1 MNRGVQI
8 LEGFK
13 TTPIRISQD
22 STIQFAR
29 QDETDIE
36 GIEKLTTPEL
46 IKEFKNLVWLNEIY
60 GQVSINEM
68 QRITLLEL
76 EMDEREVFTEEF
88 NQQLEKW
95 YEDEAKQLEEEY
107 DRYTPTDEDNNTT
120 GEDDLPF

>member
-1 MNRGVQI
+1 M
-8 LEGFK
+8 EGFK

-60 GQVSINEM
+60 GQVSLGEM
-68 QRITLLEL
+68 QRIDLLEL
-76 EMDEREVFTEEF
+76 ELDERKIDDKPLKEWYDKTKSEFEENEDLNEV
-88 NQQLEKW
+88 EK
-95 YEDEAKQLEEEY
+95 
-107 DRYTPTDEDNNTT
+107 
-120 GEDDLPF
+120 